1 MQDLYL
7 LLKLLKAKSFRRPTL
22 IPHFSAKERGR
33 EWVVGECWVA
43 EDGEITGWAG
53 SHPDT
58 GQIQPKRKK
67 TLAEWNEDVQI
78 KQSRA
83 GVGGAITLPLPGSAK
98 TFGGIMSIFLWMT
111 SSLSGNS
118 FTFCKGRI
126 ST

>member
-1 MQDLYL
+1 MGGGRMLGSRGWGNYRLGWQSPRYWPNP
-7 LLKLLKAKSFRRPTL
+7 AK
-22 IPHFSAKERGR
+22 K
-33 EWVVGECWVA
+33 
-43 EDGEITGWAG
+43 
-53 SHPDT
+53 
-58 GQIQPKRKK
+58 KKKK

-98 TFGGIMSIFLWMT
+98 TFGGITSIFLWMT
-111 SSLSGNS
+111 SSLSGSS